1 MGWGLARVSA
11 GFGTR
16 SKACCLGLG
25 FRVPPESESS
35 SYGSFGALETDGQL
49 ASSITGVEIMA
60 DLIDAY
66 SRTEEGKGVVQK
78 IEEQVNAMKTRGDVI
93 QAVACPKKMNK
104 AAKRQRDWENRVR
117 RERTDV
123 GSANQATGDDI
134 AAGAVDE
141 EYAGC
146 LRVTFYV
153 LGYVETTKSW
163 YEKAEPG

>member
-1 MGWGLARVSA
+1 
-11 GFGTR
+11 
-16 SKACCLGLG
+16 
-25 FRVPPESESS
+25 
-35 SYGSFGALETDGQL
+35 
-49 ASSITGVEIMA
+49 MA

-93 QAVACPKKMNK
+93 QAVACPRKMKK

-146 LRVTFYV
+146 LRVTLYV

-163 YEKAEPG
+163 YEKAEPGRVLRGSRLEEGRGHQSLEICESASPAKRPTTYFRGCNMKIR